1 MRRAIESHSA
11 ATVVDPDQIDTSD
24 LMQSISTVEEAT
36 AAVERFY
43 SDLNRLE
50 QVKNALE
57 STHASQFTPG
67 MALAVEA
74 HYIDHLDK
82 SFGLE
87 AFSKG
92 AEDDITDVSEKSS
105 ANGMFDKAKT
115 GVSEAGKKVA
125 ALVKAG
131 FKYLMELIDQV
142 ISYVFETR
150 KSIVSYL
157 EKAKNNPKRPSTAD
171 VRYNRLLKPLTFG
184 GAFDGNSVSSV
195 QKVCSELVL
204 ASSLVLENT
213 INIATDT
220 GKLQYNPSKLE
231 DMAQHFKKVFDAAGF
246 KEANDGWYVIGED
259 IGGRKIS
266 VNAVGQYEVETFSS
280 IDDDSGGE
288 ARTKAFTFNR
298 KDIDQA
304 IKGALGIMEVVARY
318 EPKMKNTKAICR
330 SLFTADI
337 VSLSLAG
344 KRYSFLG
351 YTGASFHSMM
361 SGYIN
366 IGFKLAIATAVK
378 TASATARLVKAYD
391 NSEESAKDAGAEP
404 DLSGVDFPR
413 LSA

>member
-1 MRRAIESHSA
+1 MRRAIESHMA
-11 ATVVDPDQIDTSD
+11 ATDVDPDQIDTSD

-50 QVKNALE
+50 QVKSALE
-57 STHASQFTPG
+57 STHVSQFTPG

-87 AFSKG
+87 SFSKG

-142 ISYVFETR
+142 ISFVFETR

-184 GAFDGNSVSSV
+184 GAFSASSLTSV

-213 INIATDT
+213 INISTDT
-220 GKLQYNPSKLE
+220 GKLQYNPP
-231 DMAQHFKKVFDAAGF
+231 
-246 KEANDGWYVIGED
+246 
-259 IGGRKIS
+259 IS
-266 VNAVGQYEVETFSS
+266 SPMTYQ
-280 IDDDSGGE
+280 
-288 ARTKAFTFNR
+288 
-298 KDIDQA
+298 
-304 IKGALGIMEVVARY
+304 
-318 EPKMKNTKAICR
+318 P
-330 SLFTADI
+330 
-337 VSLSLAG
+337 SLASLNPAASNTFL
-344 KRYSFLG
+344 KCWAMSF
-351 YTGASFHSMM
+351 SFD
-361 SGYIN
+361 GLY
-366 IGFKLAIATAVK
+366 
-378 TASATARLVKAYD
+378 
-391 NSEESAKDAGAEP
+391 
-404 DLSGVDFPR
+404 
-413 LSA
+413 

>member
-1 MRRAIESHSA
+1 MRRAIESHMA
-11 ATVVDPDQIDTSD
+11 ATDVDPDQIDTSD

-92 AEDDITDVSEKSS
+92 AEDDIIDVSEKSS
-105 ANGMFDKAKT
+105 ASGMFDKAKT
-115 GVSEAGKKVA
+115 GVSEAAKKAA

-142 ISYVFETR
+142 ISFVFETR

-157 EKAKNNPKRPSTAD
+157 EKAKNNPKRPSSAD
-171 VRYNRLLKPLTFG
+171 VRYNRFLKPLTFG
-184 GAFDGNSVSSV
+184 DAFDANSVSSV

-213 INIATDT
+213 VNIVEKT
-220 GKLQYNPSKLE
+220 GKLQYDPSKLA
-231 DMAQHFKKVFDAAGF
+231 DMAKHFKKVFNAAGF
-246 KEANDGWYVIGED
+246 KEYSDGWYDIAES

-266 VNAVGQYEVETFSS
+266 VNAIGHYEVETITSAYVVEVQS
-280 IDDDSGGE
+280 KDS
-288 ARTKAFTFNR
+288 TFNR
-298 KDIDQA
+298 KEIDQA

-318 EPKMKNTKAICR
+318 EPKMKNTKAICN
-330 SLFTADI
+330 SFLTADV
-337 VSLSLAG
+337 VSLAFAG
-344 KRYSFLG
+344 KRYNFLN

-366 IGFKLAIATAVK
+366 IGLKLAITTAVK